1 MPSTPRRPVA
11 ADPAAA
17 EPAVSRRG
25 LLLGAAL
32 AGTAATGG
40 SGVLSGCAFGGDSGG
55 ESAKGEA
62 NTANPLGVKED
73 APLEVVIFNGGF
85 GEEYAKAHQ
94 AMYRE
99 RYPKAE
105 IKHSATQKISET
117 LQPRF
122 VAGDPPDVV
131 NNSGSSQIDFNG
143 LVSQNALADL
153 GDLLAAPSLDDP
165 KTTVRDTLLPGTVE
179 VGSYDGRFLS
189 LNYAYTAYGI
199 WYSGKLFADR
209 GWQYPKT
216 WDEMIA
222 LCRQIKA
229 AGIAPWTYQGKHPRY
244 MSWPILA
251 AAAKLGG
258 VDVLRAIDNLEPGAW
273 KHDAVKAAAEAYYQ
287 LAVDGFIQPGAE
299 GMDHI
304 QSQTEWCRGKAAFIS
319 CGSWLE
325 NEQKA
330 VTPPDFRM
338 TIAPTP
344 RLTTGDKLPFEA
356 LRGTAGEPFVV
367 PAKAK
372 NQRGGL
378 EYLRVMLSR
387 KGAADFT
394 GKVSSLTCVKGSSAG
409 ITLPPGLT
417 SVTTVLD
424 AAGTNNFTWMYGL
437 FYRKLERNLVDA
449 ACGDL
454 FTKRINASQFL
465 DRCQQAADEIA
476 RDSSIKK
483 YKRA

>member
-1 MPSTPRRPVA
+1 MAHTI
-11 ADPAAA
+11 
-17 EPAVSRRG
+17 SRRG
-25 LLLGAAL
+25 LLHGAAAIGAVAGTGTL
-32 AGTAATGG
+32 AG
-40 SGVLSGCAFGGDSGG
+40 CAMGGGD
-55 ESAKGEA
+55 ENDEA
-62 NTANPLGVKED
+62 RGDANAANPLGVKDD
-73 APLEVVIFNGGF
+73 AALEVVIFNGGF
-85 GEEYAKAHQ
+85 GEEYAKAHE
-94 AMYRE
+94 AMYKE

-105 IKHSATQKISET
+105 IKHSATQQISQT

-122 VAGDPPDVV
+122 VSGDVPDVL
-131 NNSGSSQIDFNG
+131 NNSGGNQIDFNG

-153 GDLLAAPSLDDP
+153 DDLMNAPSLDDP
-165 KTTVRDTLLPGTVE
+165 KVKVKDTLLPGTLE
-179 VGSYDGRFLS
+179 VGSYDGKVLV

-199 WYSGKLFADR
+199 WYSEKLFADR

-216 WDEMIA
+216 WDQMIA
-222 LCRQIKA
+222 LCREIKA

-251 AAAKLGG
+251 SAAKLGG
-258 VDVLRAIDNLEPGAW
+258 VDVLKAIDNLEPNAW
-273 KHDAVKAAAEAYYQ
+273 KHEAVKDAAEAYYQ

-325 NEQKA
+325 NEQKS

-338 TIAPTP
+338 VIAPTP
-344 RLTTGDKLPFEA
+344 SLTGGDKLPFEA

-372 NQRGGL
+372 NARGGL
-378 EYLRVMLSR
+378 EYMRVMLSK

-394 GKVSSLTCVKGSSAG
+394 GKVASLTCVTGSSDG
-409 ITLPPGLT
+409 ISLPPGLT
-417 SVTTVLD
+417 SVTRALD
-424 AAGTNNFTWMYGL
+424 AAGRNAFNWVYNTY
-437 FYRKLERNLVDA
+437 YRKLERNLVDA

-454 FTKRINASQFL
+454 FTKRIDAAQWV

-476 RDSSIKK
+476 KDPAIKK